1 MDRVGLLALC
11 FLLSGAGD
19 APHASAAP
27 EHNPPPAI
35 FALPDIPLPRTSP
48 EARAVTALAG
58 GDNEGARRI
67 VQAALS
73 SAHEPS
79 LGRLRWL
86 YAKATQDIGDAR
98 VALEALANS
107 GHPLAGWARLRMT
120 ERLRDRDPN
129 AAVTSAETLMTD
141 PRFRA
146 RGEQLLALSLFAA
159 GRYVE
164 AEPMLRSLVADV
176 PEKSSA
182 LGWAMPLAAILAN
195 KPDKGSRQQALA
207 LYRRVQTRAPLTP
220 TAEQARNLIESLLSR
235 FPPEERKALA
245 PLSADD
251 AFIEAQA
258 MLDGRE
264 YTRAAN
270 SFEALAQRFQG
281 DPIIVCDAKLGRAKA
296 FLAANKKD
304 AALIVFDQI
313 TRDCHGADALANAHY
328 LAGRIHLRRGE
339 TTQAIDDY
347 SAVARE
353 FPKHPLADDA
363 LLAEASA
370 FQDLGDNASAR
381 ASLTLLLQIAPHG
394 DMRPDAR
401 FALAWLERSE
411 HHYDA
416 ALAQLSKLIAEG
428 PGEQG
433 EDMVGRASYWQAR
446 TLLDRGD
453 RAAAQAGFVALIN
466 AQPLTYYAQQ
476 ALARLGELD
485 AAAASALIA
494 SMRDDT
500 QRSAGLRIEARPEVQ
515 GREFQTA
522 IELMRVGESGAAI
535 DELEALG
542 CFRSGSAD
550 DLYLL
555 APALLQEFG
564 AQPQAVQMAR
574 RRVTNVLRRTPKGSA
589 LALYRVVFPRAYRPL
604 LDDIAQQT
612 NVPAAFVRAV
622 AREESSF
629 DTTAVSRANAYG
641 LIQLIR
647 PTAKAYGKPLGL
659 RSDPNSLKQ
668 PEINLRIGTRF
679 MHELFERYKDNPAL
693 VPSAYNAGPGAT
705 DRWLRE
711 RPNLAL
717 DEWIETI
724 PYTETRRYTRR
735 VLQSYGVY
743 AWLDEGRV
751 PALPLA
757 LPRL

>member
-35 FALPDIPLPRTSP
+35 FALPDIPLPRTAP
-48 EARAVTALAG
+48 EARAVVALAA

-67 VQAALS
+67 VQGALA
-73 SAHEPS
+73 SAREPS

-86 YAKATQDIGDAR
+86 YAKATLDIGEAR

-107 GHPLAGWARLRMT
+107 GHPLAGWARLRLT

-129 AAVTSAETLMTD
+129 AAVTAAETLMTD
-141 PRFRA
+141 SRFRA

-159 GRYVE
+159 GRVVE

-195 KPDKGSRQQALA
+195 KPDMASRLQALA

-220 TAEQARNLIESLLSR
+220 TADQARNLVESLLAR
-235 FPPEERKALA
+235 FPPEQRKALA

-251 AFIEAQA
+251 AFAEAQA
-258 MLDGRE
+258 LLDGRE

-281 DPIIVCDAKLGRAKA
+281 DPRIVCDAKLGRAKA

-304 AALIVFDQI
+304 AALLQFDQI

-328 LAGRIHLRRGE
+328 QAGRMRLRRGE
-339 TTQAIDDY
+339 TSQAITDY
-347 SAVARE
+347 SAVARD

-363 LLAEASA
+363 LLAEANA

-381 ASLTLLLQIAPHG
+381 ASLTELLQIAPHG
-394 DMRPDAR
+394 DMRADAR

-411 HHYDA
+411 HHFDA
-416 ALAQLSKLIAEG
+416 ALAQLSQLISEG
-428 PGEQG
+428 AGEQS
-433 EDMVGRASYWQAR
+433 EDIVGRASYWQAR

-453 RAAAQAGFVALIN
+453 RGAAQASFVALIG
-466 AQPLTYYAQQ
+466 AHPLTYYGQQ

-485 AAAASALIA
+485 AATANALIA
-494 SMRDDT
+494 SMRDDN
-500 QRSAGLRIEARPEVQ
+500 QRPGLRIEARPEVQ

-522 IELMRVGESGAAI
+522 IELMRVGESVAAI

-542 CFRSGSAD
+542 CFRSAATD

-574 RRVTNVLRRTPKGSA
+574 RRVTTVMRRAPKGAA

-647 PTAKAYGKPLGL
+647 TTAKAYAKPLGL
-659 RSDPNSLKQ
+659 RSDPDSLKQ

-679 MHELFERYKDNPAL
+679 MRELFERYKDNPAL

-705 DRWLRE
+705 DRWLRQ

-751 PALPLA
+751 PALPMR